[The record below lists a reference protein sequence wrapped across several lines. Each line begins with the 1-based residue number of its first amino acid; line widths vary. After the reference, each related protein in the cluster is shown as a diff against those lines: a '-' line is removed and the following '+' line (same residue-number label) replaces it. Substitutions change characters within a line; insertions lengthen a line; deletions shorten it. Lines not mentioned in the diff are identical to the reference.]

1 MALLK
6 KKKLVK
12 TYSLPKKIN
21 QAPAILLLPQVS
33 EKAAR
38 LQSQGQYSFRVKPGV
53 DKVTVKK
60 VIESTHGVRVV
71 AVNVKNLP
79 RKTVRRG
86 RYVGQTKIRR
96 IMTVR
101 LAPGQTLATT
111 KSV

>member
-6 KKKLVK
+6 KKKPVK
-12 TYSLPKKIN
+12 VYNLPKKIN
-21 QAPAILLLPQVS
+21 KAPAVLLLPQVS
-33 EKAAR
+33 EKSAR

-53 DKVTVKK
+53 SKVEVKK
-60 VIESTHGVRVV
+60 AVESIHGVRVV
-71 AVNVKNLP
+71 AVNVRNLP

-86 RYVGQTKIRR
+86 RNLGQTKIRR

-101 LAPGQTLATT
+101 LAPGQALEIT